1 MHHASATPNL
11 FLRCSLFAG
20 NTGGT
25 APDVSSTISI
35 TSLGNNLVGVAG
47 GTVGFVGSDLLN
59 VPANL
64 GPLADNGGP
73 TPTHALL
80 AGSAAIDAGQACI
93 LDRSCA
99 SENLDFDLF
108 TDQRGLVRS
117 GGSGVDIGAF
127 EISTP
132 QIFSNGFEG
141 P

>member
-35 TSLGNNLVGVAG
+35 TSLGNNLVGVSGA
-47 GTVGFVGSDLLN
+47 TVGFVASDLLN
-59 VPANL
+59 VAAGL

-80 AGSAAIDAGQACI
+80 PGSPAIDAGQACV

-99 SENLDFDLF
+99 SDNLASNL
-108 TDQRGLVRS
+108 TADQRGSPRPRGL
-117 GGSGVDIGAF
+117 GVDIGAF
-127 EISTP
+127 ELSGP
-132 QIFSNGFEG
+132 LIFADGFEA